1 MNKLIIA
8 NGSIAVI
15 AKYRKQLV
23 PEYGENPL
31 IEALPQIYSQEEV
44 VEKLALYP
52 CYNPEE
58 RFLESHYRIH
68 MVQRLFQCFQPLSI
82 HLDLESR
89 ISRVIRQGYLAR
101 NPLKSSYAESLQNG
115 YKAIQSLKWEI
126 SNNEYFRTTAA
137 GFTIIGVSGMGKTTA
152 INRVLSLFPQI
163 IVHSQYNN
171 IKFSMYQLVWL
182 KIDCPF
188 DGSLKGLCIEFFH
201 KVDDL
206 LGTDYYKKFGGGR
219 KTVDNMLSIMSQI
232 ARNTGL
238 GVLIIDEIQHLN
250 GAKSGGDEKML
261 NFFVTL
267 VNTIGVPMILI
278 GTLKALSIL
287 QSEFRQ
293 ARRGSGQG
301 DMIWE
306 KLNKDKSW
314 DLLLNALWDYQWT
327 KKQALLTP
335 EINDV
340 IYEESQGIIDIA
352 VKLYAMTQIRAIL
365 SGREDI
371 TSDLVRQVGKDNFK
385 LVRPM
390 LEALKSGNINQI
402 AKYEDICTFDIDFLG
417 FIDNSRQAFDL
428 DIREKMLHR
437 QQIDKEKKVNLS
449 TKEQAILKLLDLNIG
464 PVQAQKSVEQVS
476 KNNESLGS
484 SEIAIKAIQLIS
496 TQKTKQ
502 TNKTKP
508 KRMDE
513 DSIIFIVE
521 EGRKNNKSAYES
533 LKEKGLIRD
542 AEHHIFQVV

>member
-1 MNKLIIA
+1 MSNLIIP

-15 AKYRKQLV
+15 AEYRKQFI

-44 VEKLALYP
+44 VEKLSLYP
-52 CYNPEE
+52 RYNPEE

-101 NPLKSSYAESLQNG
+101 NPLKSSYAESFQKG

-126 SNNEYFRTTAA
+126 SNNEVFRTTAA

-163 IVHSQYNN
+163 IVHSQYKN

-206 LGTDYYKKFGGGR
+206 LGTDYYQKFGGGR

-267 VNTIGVPMILI
+267 VNTIGVPVILI

-314 DLLLNALWDYQWT
+314 DLLLHALWDYQWT

-371 TSDLVRQVGKDNFK
+371 TSDLVTQVGKDNFK

-390 LEALKSGNINQI
+390 LEALKSGNVNQI

-417 FIDNSRQAFDL
+417 FIDKSRQTLDL

-437 QQIDKEKKVNLS
+437 QQVDKEKKVNIS
-449 TKEQAILKLLDLNIG
+449 TKEQAILKLLDLDIG
-464 PVQAQKSVEQVS
+464 PEQAQIAVEQVS
-476 KNNESLGS
+476 KNNERLGS
-484 SEIAIKAIQLIS
+484 SEIVVKAIQWIS
-496 TQKTKQ
+496 TQKTKR

-508 KRMDE
+508 RKMDE
-513 DSIIFIVE
+513 NNITVIVE
-521 EGRKNNKSAYES
+521 EGRKKNQSAYET
-533 LKEKGLIRD
+533 LKEKGLIKD
-542 AEHHIFQVV
+542 VEHDIFQVV